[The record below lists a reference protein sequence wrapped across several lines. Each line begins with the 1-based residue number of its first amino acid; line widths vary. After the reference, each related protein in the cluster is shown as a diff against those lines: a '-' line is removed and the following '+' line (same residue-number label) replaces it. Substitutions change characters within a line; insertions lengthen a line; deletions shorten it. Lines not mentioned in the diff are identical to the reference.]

1 MPDDTNSLK
10 PSDANSYRA
19 GYGKPPVNTQFV
31 KGRSGNPKGR
41 PKNRKKLGTLFD
53 QVCNEKVVIHE
64 GGSERSMTK
73 GEVVVRAL
81 MLKAMKGDARATAK
95 LLDLAMSGGEFER
108 DMRGVRKAV
117 GIRRGAISGNMKVSF
132 QAARSIG

>member
-1 MPDDTNSLK
+1 MPDDTNSRK
-10 PSDANSYRA
+10 PPDANSYRA
-19 GYGKPPVNTQFV
+19 GYGKPPVSTQFA
-31 KGRSGNPKGR
+31 KSRSGNPKGR

-81 MLKAMKGDARATAK
+81 MIKAMKGDARATAK
-95 LLDLAMSGGEFER
+95 LLDLAMRGGEFER
-108 DMRGVRKAV
+108 DMSQN
-117 GIRRGAISGNMKVSF
+117 IMKIVLVKPKPPS
-132 QAARSIG
+132 